1 MTSET
6 ADYIQ
11 ASLSE
16 AVERAEDENGDVE
29 RCAFERDTLPF
40 MPGRI

>member
-6 ADYIQ
+6 ADCVR
-11 ASLSE
+11 ASLST

-29 RCAFERDTLPF
+29 RCAFAFEKF
-40 MPGRI
+40 A